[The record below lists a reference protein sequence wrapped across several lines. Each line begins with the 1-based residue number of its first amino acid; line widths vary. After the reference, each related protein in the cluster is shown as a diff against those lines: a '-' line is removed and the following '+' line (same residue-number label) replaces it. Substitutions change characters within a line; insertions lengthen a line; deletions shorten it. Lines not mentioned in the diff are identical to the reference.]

1 MIPIA
6 YTSQQQKNAAIWLA
20 GVEDWVNQLI
30 YYNVNNYPDAL
41 SLAKDPELMD
51 YVVNLYR
58 TRDWICGFLLPDQGV
73 ASPVRLTDEAPD
85 LIDQFFE
92 EHDPQDLFNF
102 FNQSDYLNHYIL
114 TTEYAQSDQYFTTDP
129 FQPAYQDFLHGH
141 SFASLKP

>member
-6 YTSQQQKNAAIWLA
+6 YTSQQQKNATVWLA

-73 ASPVRLTDEAPD
+73 ASPVQLNNESSD

-92 EHDPQDLFNF
+92 DHDPQDLFNF